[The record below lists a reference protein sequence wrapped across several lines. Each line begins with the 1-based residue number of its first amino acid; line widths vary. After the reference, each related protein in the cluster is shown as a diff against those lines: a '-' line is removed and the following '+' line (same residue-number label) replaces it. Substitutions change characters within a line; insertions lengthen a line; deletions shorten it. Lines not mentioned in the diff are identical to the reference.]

1 MTANGWLQ
9 IAFFFVLLLL
19 AAKPLGLYMARV
31 YERQKTPLDPA
42 LGPVTAMATMTVSRM
57 MVPMI
62 QPVTA
67 RVASFSDLAEKNF

>member
-31 YERQKTPLDPA
+31 
-42 LGPVTAMATMTVSRM
+42 
-57 MVPMI
+57 
-62 QPVTA
+62 
-67 RVASFSDLAEKNF
+67 